1 MVTDTW
7 QTAPDTEVQ
16 TKLMSLSIQNFRN
29 YAACRIEIAAP
40 KVLLLGAN
48 GSGKTNLMEAV
59 SLLAPGRGLRR
70 AKAEHLSR
78 IGAPSPEWA
87 VSARLFGGG
96 GPVTI
101 GTGIRGDMDGT
112 RDGSRESGR
121 DGSRDGGRESGRRIM
136 RRDGETVSQAE
147 IGRLF
152 SVSWLTPRMD
162 GIFIDSPGARRR
174 FLDRLVI
181 AFDPAHIGRT
191 SRYEKMLRERATLL
205 SEGRGDEAWFT
216 AIEASLAESA
226 VAVTA
231 ARQALIADLNAEAAN
246 GWFGFPGVALGLQG
260 QIESWLVEGSALVAE
275 DRFTSEARRR
285 RQAGEAGLD
294 GPHASDMTAANSQ
307 SGVPAH
313 LASTGQQKALLIAVV
328 LAHARL
334 QARRLKRPP
343 VLLLDDVVAHL
354 DIARRGALFDAV
366 DAVGGQTWFSGTDEN
381 DFTGL
386 DAQPVRIEASD
397 GTARIT
403 QSEDNQ

>member
-1 MVTDTW
+1 MTDT
-7 QTAPDTEVQ
+7 QQIAPDPGVQ
-16 TKLMSLSIQNFRN
+16 TQLLSLSVQNFRN
-29 YAACRIEIAAP
+29 YDACRIEIDAP
-40 KVLLLGAN
+40 KVLLLGEN
-48 GSGKTNLMEAV
+48 GAGKTNLMEAV

-70 AKAEHLSR
+70 AKTEHLPR
-78 IGAPSPEWA
+78 VGAPAPDWA
-87 VSARLFGGG
+87 VSARLVGAGE
-96 GPVTI
+96 PVTI
-101 GTGIRGDMDGT
+101 GTGVQSEMIGG
-112 RDGSRESGR
+112 
-121 DGSRDGGRESGRRIM
+121 RDGGREGGRRIM

-147 IGRLF
+147 IGRMF

-205 SEGRGDEAWFT
+205 SEGRGDDAWFN

-246 GWFGFPGVALGLQG
+246 GWFGFPGVALGLEG
-260 QIESWLVEGSALVAE
+260 QVESWLSDSSALAAE
-275 DRFTSEARRR
+275 DRFIEEARHR
-285 RQAGEAGLD
+285 RQSGDAGLA

-354 DIARRGALFDAV
+354 DIARRAALFDAV
-366 DAVGGQTWFSGTDEN
+366 DAVGGQTWFSGTDED

-397 GTARIT
+397 GTARII

>member
-1 MVTDTW
+1 MAVLTDITR
-7 QTAPDTEVQ
+7 ALPDEQVHTR
-16 TKLMSLSIQNFRN
+16 LASLTIQDFRN
-29 YAACRIEIAAP
+29 YDGCRLEIDAP
-40 KVLLLGAN
+40 KVLLLGEN

-70 AKAEHLSR
+70 AKAEHLPR
-78 IGAPSPEWA
+78 QNTGRDDWA
-87 VSARLFGGG
+87 VSARVTSGGET
-96 GPVTI
+96 VTL
-101 GTGIRGDMDGT
+101 GTGVRADSYGP
-112 RDGSRESGR
+112 
-121 DGSRDGGRESGRRIM
+121 RRVM
-136 RRDGETVSQAE
+136 RRDSETVSQAE
-147 IGRLF
+147 VGRLF

-191 SRYEKMLRERATLL
+191 SRYEKMLRERTTLL
-205 SEGRGDEAWFT
+205 SEGRGDEAWLS

-231 ARQALIADLNAEAAN
+231 ARQSLISDLNAEAAE
-246 GWFGFPGVALGLQG
+246 GWFGFPGVALRLDGTL
-260 QIESWLVEGSALVAE
+260 ESWLEEGSALAAE
-275 DRFTSEARRR
+275 DRFIADARARRA
-285 RQAGEAGLD
+285 AGDPGLA
-294 GPHASDMTAANSQ
+294 GPHASDMSACNSQ
-307 SGVPAH
+307 SGLSAS

-334 QARRLKRPP
+334 QARRLRRPP

-354 DIARRGALFDAV
+354 DMARRGALFDAV
-366 DAVGGQTWFSGTDEN
+366 DAVGGQTWFSGTDED

-386 DAQPVRIEASD
+386 EAQPVRIEAPD

-403 QSEDNQ
+403 TPEDDQ

>member
-1 MVTDTW
+1 MVLTDITRALSDE
-7 QTAPDTEVQ
+7 QVHTRLA
-16 TKLMSLSIQNFRN
+16 SLTIQDFRN
-29 YAACRIEIAAP
+29 YDGCRLEIDAP
-40 KVLLLGAN
+40 KVLLLGEN

-70 AKAEHLSR
+70 AKAEHLPR
-78 IGAPSPEWA
+78 QTTGRADGAG
-87 VSARLFGGG
+87 SARVTSGGET
-96 GPVTI
+96 VTL
-101 GTGIRGDMDGT
+101 GTGVRADSDGP
-112 RDGSRESGR
+112 
-121 DGSRDGGRESGRRIM
+121 RRVM

-147 IGRLF
+147 VGRLF

-191 SRYEKMLRERATLL
+191 NRHEKMLRERTTLL
-205 SEGRGDEAWFT
+205 SEGRGDEAWLS

-231 ARQALIADLNAEAAN
+231 ARQSLISDLNAEAAE
-246 GWFGFPGVALGLQG
+246 GWFGFPGVALRLDGTL
-260 QIESWLVEGSALVAE
+260 ESWLEEGSALAAE
-275 DRFTSEARRR
+275 DRFIADARARRA
-285 RQAGEAGLD
+285 AGDPGLA
-294 GPHASDMTAANSQ
+294 GPHASDMSACNSQ
-307 SGVPAH
+307 SGLSAS

-334 QARRLKRPP
+334 QARRLRRPP

-354 DIARRGALFDAV
+354 DMARRGALFDAV
-366 DAVGGQTWFSGTDEN
+366 DAVGGQTWFSGTDED

-386 DAQPVRIEASD
+386 EAQPVRIEAPD

-403 QSEDNQ
+403 TPEDDQ

>member
-1 MVTDTW
+1 MLTDITR
-7 QTAPDTEVQ
+7 ALPDEQVHTR
-16 TKLMSLSIQNFRN
+16 LASLTIQDFRN
-29 YAACRIEIAAP
+29 YDGCRLEIDAP
-40 KVLLLGAN
+40 KVLLLGEN

-70 AKAEHLSR
+70 AKAEHLPR
-78 IGAPSPEWA
+78 QTTGRVDWA
-87 VSARLFGGG
+87 VSARVTSGGET
-96 GPVTI
+96 VTL
-101 GTGIRGDMDGT
+101 GTGVRADSDGP
-112 RDGSRESGR
+112 
-121 DGSRDGGRESGRRIM
+121 RRVM

-147 IGRLF
+147 VGRLF

-162 GIFIDSPGARRR
+162 GIFIDSPGARRL

-191 SRYEKMLRERATLL
+191 SRYEKMLRERTTLL
-205 SEGRGDEAWFT
+205 SEGRGDEAWLS

-231 ARQALIADLNAEAAN
+231 ARQSLISDLNAEAAE
-246 GWFGFPGVALGLQG
+246 GWFGFPGVALRLDGTL
-260 QIESWLVEGSALVAE
+260 ESWLEEGSALAAE
-275 DRFTSEARRR
+275 DRFIADARARRA
-285 RQAGEAGLD
+285 AGDPGLA
-294 GPHASDMTAANSQ
+294 GPHASDMSACNSQ
-307 SGVPAH
+307 SGLSAS

-334 QARRLKRPP
+334 QARRLRRPP

-354 DIARRGALFDAV
+354 DMARRGALFDAV
-366 DAVGGQTWFSGTDEN
+366 DAVGGQTWFSGTDED

-386 DAQPVRIEASD
+386 EAQPVRIEAPD

-403 QSEDNQ
+403 TPEDDQ

>member
-1 MVTDTW
+1 MLTDITR
-7 QTAPDTEVQ
+7 ALPDEQVHTR
-16 TKLMSLSIQNFRN
+16 LASLTIQDFRN
-29 YAACRIEIAAP
+29 YDGCRLEIDAP
-40 KVLLLGAN
+40 KVLLLGEN

-70 AKAEHLSR
+70 AKAEHLPRQTTGRSD
-78 IGAPSPEWA
+78 WT
-87 VSARLFGGG
+87 VSARVTSGGET
-96 GPVTI
+96 VTL
-101 GTGIRGDMDGT
+101 GTGVRADSDGP
-112 RDGSRESGR
+112 
-121 DGSRDGGRESGRRIM
+121 RRVM

-147 IGRLF
+147 VGRLF

-191 SRYEKMLRERATLL
+191 SRYEKMLRERTTLL
-205 SEGRGDEAWFT
+205 SEGRGDEAWLS

-231 ARQALIADLNAEAAN
+231 ARQSLISDLNAEAAE
-246 GWFGFPGVALGLQG
+246 GWFGFPGVALRLDGTL
-260 QIESWLVEGSALVAE
+260 ESWLEEGSALAAE
-275 DRFTSEARRR
+275 DRFIADARARRA
-285 RQAGEAGLD
+285 AGDPGLA
-294 GPHASDMTAANSQ
+294 GPHASDMSACNSQ
-307 SGVPAH
+307 SGLSAS

-334 QARRLKRPP
+334 QARRLRRPP

-354 DIARRGALFDAV
+354 DMARRGALFDAV
-366 DAVGGQTWFSGTDEN
+366 DAVGGQTWFSGTDED

-386 DAQPVRIEASD
+386 EAQPVRIEAPD

-403 QSEDNQ
+403 TPEDDQ

>member
-1 MVTDTW
+1 VVTDT
-7 QTAPDTEVQ
+7 QQIAPDIGVQ
-16 TKLMSLSIQNFRN
+16 TQLMSLSVQNFRN
-29 YAACRIEIAAP
+29 YAACRIDIDAP
-40 KVLLLGAN
+40 KVLLLGEN
-48 GSGKTNLMEAV
+48 GAGKTNLMEAV

-70 AKAEHLSR
+70 AKAEHLPRVGSA
-78 IGAPSPEWA
+78 GALAADWA
-87 VSARLFGGG
+87 VSARLLGGG
-96 GPVTI
+96 EPVTI
-101 GTGIRGDMDGT
+101 GTGVQAGVHAGP
-112 RDGSRESGR
+112 DGSRAAGR
-121 DGSRDGGRESGRRIM
+121 EGGRESSRRIM

-147 IGRLF
+147 IGRMF

-205 SEGRGDEAWFT
+205 AEGRGDQAWFA

-246 GWFGFPGVALGLQG
+246 GWFGFPGVALGLEG
-260 QIESWLVEGSALVAE
+260 QVESWLAEGSALAAE
-275 DRFTSEARRR
+275 DRFTEEARQR
-285 RQAGEAGLD
+285 RQSGDAGLV

-354 DIARRGALFDAV
+354 DITRREALFDAV

-397 GTARIT
+397 GLARIT
-403 QSEDNQ
+403 QSEDTQ

>member
-1 MVTDTW
+1 MVTDT
-7 QTAPDTEVQ
+7 QQIAPDIGVQ
-16 TKLMSLSIQNFRN
+16 TQLMSLSVQNFRN
-29 YAACRIEIAAP
+29 YDACRIDIDAP
-40 KVLLLGAN
+40 KVLLLGEN
-48 GSGKTNLMEAV
+48 GAGKTNLMEAV

-70 AKAEHLSR
+70 AKAEHLPR
-78 IGAPSPEWA
+78 VGRAGALAADWA
-87 VSARLFGGG
+87 VSARLLGGG
-96 GPVTI
+96 EPVTI
-101 GTGIRGDMDGT
+101 GTGVQAGVHAGP
-112 RDGSRESGR
+112 DGSRAAGR
-121 DGSRDGGRESGRRIM
+121 EGGRESSRRIM

-147 IGRLF
+147 IGRMF

-205 SEGRGDEAWFT
+205 AEGRGDQAWFA

-246 GWFGFPGVALGLQG
+246 GWFGFPGVALGLEG
-260 QIESWLVEGSALVAE
+260 QVESWLAEGSALAAE
-275 DRFTSEARRR
+275 DRFTEEARQR
-285 RQAGEAGLD
+285 RQSGDAGLV

-354 DIARRGALFDAV
+354 DITRREALFDAV

-397 GTARIT
+397 GLARIT
-403 QSEDNQ
+403 QSEDTQ

>member
-1 MVTDTW
+1 MLTDITR
-7 QTAPDTEVQ
+7 ALPDEQVHTR
-16 TKLMSLSIQNFRN
+16 LASLTIQDFRN
-29 YAACRIEIAAP
+29 YDGCRLEIDAP
-40 KVLLLGAN
+40 KVLLLGEN

-70 AKAEHLSR
+70 AKAEYLPR
-78 IGAPSPEWA
+78 QTTGRADWA
-87 VSARLFGGG
+87 VSARVTSGGET
-96 GPVTI
+96 VTL
-101 GTGIRGDMDGT
+101 GTGVRADSDGP
-112 RDGSRESGR
+112 
-121 DGSRDGGRESGRRIM
+121 RRVM

-147 IGRLF
+147 VGRLF

-191 SRYEKMLRERATLL
+191 SRYEKMLRERTTLL
-205 SEGRGDEAWFT
+205 SEGRGDEAWLS

-231 ARQALIADLNAEAAN
+231 ARQSLISDLNAEAAE
-246 GWFGFPGVALGLQG
+246 GWFGFPGVALRLDGTL
-260 QIESWLVEGSALVAE
+260 ESWLEEGSALAAE
-275 DRFTSEARRR
+275 DRFIADARARRA
-285 RQAGEAGLD
+285 AGDPGLA
-294 GPHASDMTAANSQ
+294 GPHASDMSACNSQ
-307 SGVPAH
+307 SGLSAS

-334 QARRLKRPP
+334 QARRLRRPP

-354 DIARRGALFDAV
+354 DMARRGALFDAV
-366 DAVGGQTWFSGTDEN
+366 DAVGGQTWFSGTDED

-386 DAQPVRIEASD
+386 EAQPVRIEAPD

-403 QSEDNQ
+403 TPEDDQ

>member
-1 MVTDTW
+1 MVTDT
-7 QTAPDTEVQ
+7 QQIAPDIGVQ
-16 TKLMSLSIQNFRN
+16 TQLMSLSVQNFRN
-29 YAACRIEIAAP
+29 YDACRIDIDAP
-40 KVLLLGAN
+40 KVLLLGEN
-48 GSGKTNLMEAV
+48 GAGKTNLMEAV

-70 AKAEHLSR
+70 AKAEHLPRVGSA
-78 IGAPSPEWA
+78 GALAADWA
-87 VSARLFGGG
+87 VSARLLGGG
-96 GPVTI
+96 EPVTI
-101 GTGIRGDMDGT
+101 GTGVQAGVQAGP
-112 RDGSRESGR
+112 DGSRAAGR
-121 DGSRDGGRESGRRIM
+121 EGGRESSRRIM

-147 IGRLF
+147 IGRMF

-205 SEGRGDEAWFT
+205 AEGRGDQAWFA

-246 GWFGFPGVALGLQG
+246 GWFGFPGVALGLEG
-260 QIESWLVEGSALVAE
+260 QVESWLAEGSALAAE
-275 DRFTSEARRR
+275 DRFTEEARQR
-285 RQAGEAGLD
+285 RQSGDAGLA

-354 DIARRGALFDAV
+354 DITRREALFDAV
-366 DAVGGQTWFSGTDEN
+366 NAVGGQTWFSGTDEN

-397 GTARIT
+397 GLARIT
-403 QSEDNQ
+403 QSEDTQ

>member
-1 MVTDTW
+1 MAVLTDITR
-7 QTAPDTEVQ
+7 ALPDEQVHTR
-16 TKLMSLSIQNFRN
+16 LASLTIQDFRN
-29 YAACRIEIAAP
+29 YDGCRLEIDAP
-40 KVLLLGAN
+40 KVLLLGEN

-70 AKAEHLSR
+70 AKAENLPR
-78 IGAPSPEWA
+78 QTTGRADWA
-87 VSARLFGGG
+87 VSAQVTSGGETVTLGTGVRADSG
-96 GPVTI
+96 GP
-101 GTGIRGDMDGT
+101 
-112 RDGSRESGR
+112 
-121 DGSRDGGRESGRRIM
+121 RRVM

-147 IGRLF
+147 VGRLF

-191 SRYEKMLRERATLL
+191 SRYEKTLRERTTLL
-205 SEGRGDEAWFT
+205 SEGRGDEAWLS

-231 ARQALIADLNAEAAN
+231 ARQSLISDLNAEAAE
-246 GWFGFPGVALGLQG
+246 GWFGFPGVALRLDGTL
-260 QIESWLVEGSALVAE
+260 ESWLEECSALATE
-275 DRFTSEARRR
+275 DRFIADARARRA
-285 RQAGEAGLD
+285 AGDPGLA
-294 GPHASDMTAANSQ
+294 GPHASDMSACNSQ
-307 SGVPAH
+307 SGLSAS

-334 QARRLKRPP
+334 QARRLRRPP

-354 DIARRGALFDAV
+354 DMARRGALFDAV
-366 DAVGGQTWFSGTDEN
+366 DAVGGQTWFSGTDED

-386 DAQPVRIEASD
+386 EAQPVRIEAPD

-403 QSEDNQ
+403 TPEDDQ

>member
-1 MVTDTW
+1 MTDT
-7 QTAPDTEVQ
+7 QQIAPDPGVQ
-16 TKLMSLSIQNFRN
+16 TQLLSLSVQNFRN
-29 YAACRIEIAAP
+29 YDACRIEIDAP
-40 KVLLLGAN
+40 KVLLLGEN
-48 GSGKTNLMEAV
+48 GAGKTNLMEAV

-70 AKAEHLSR
+70 AKAEHLPR
-78 IGAPSPEWA
+78 VGAPAPDWA
-87 VSARLFGGG
+87 VSARLAGAGE
-96 GPVTI
+96 PVTI
-101 GTGIRGDMDGT
+101 GTGVQSEMIGG
-112 RDGSRESGR
+112 
-121 DGSRDGGRESGRRIM
+121 RDGGREGGRRIM

-147 IGRLF
+147 IGRMF

-205 SEGRGDEAWFT
+205 SEGRGDDAWFN
-216 AIEASLAESA
+216 AIDASLAESA

-246 GWFGFPGVALGLQG
+246 GWFGFPGVALGLEG
-260 QIESWLVEGSALVAE
+260 QVESWLSDSSALAAE
-275 DRFTSEARRR
+275 DRFIEEARHR
-285 RQAGEAGLD
+285 RQSGDAGLA

-354 DIARRGALFDAV
+354 DIARRAALFDAV
-366 DAVGGQTWFSGTDEN
+366 DAVGGQTWFSGTDED

>member
-1 MVTDTW
+1 VVTDT
-7 QTAPDTEVQ
+7 QQIAPDIGVQ
-16 TKLMSLSIQNFRN
+16 TQLMSLSVQNFRN
-29 YAACRIEIAAP
+29 YDACRIDIDAP
-40 KVLLLGAN
+40 KVLLLGEN
-48 GSGKTNLMEAV
+48 GAGKTNLMEAV

-70 AKAEHLSR
+70 AKAEHLPRVGSA
-78 IGAPSPEWA
+78 GALAADWA
-87 VSARLFGGG
+87 VSARLLGGG
-96 GPVTI
+96 EPVTI
-101 GTGIRGDMDGT
+101 GTGVQAGVHAGP
-112 RDGSRESGR
+112 DGSRAAGR
-121 DGSRDGGRESGRRIM
+121 EGGRESSRRIM

-147 IGRLF
+147 IGRMF

-205 SEGRGDEAWFT
+205 AEGRGDQAWFA

-246 GWFGFPGVALGLQG
+246 GWFGFPGVALGLEG
-260 QIESWLVEGSALVAE
+260 QVESWLAEGSALAAE
-275 DRFTSEARRR
+275 DRFTEEARQR
-285 RQAGEAGLD
+285 RQSGDAGLV

-354 DIARRGALFDAV
+354 DITRREALFDAV

-397 GTARIT
+397 GLARIT
-403 QSEDNQ
+403 QSEDTQ

>member
-1 MVTDTW
+1 MTDT
-7 QTAPDTEVQ
+7 QQIAPDPGVQ
-16 TKLMSLSIQNFRN
+16 TQLLSLSVQNFRN
-29 YAACRIEIAAP
+29 YDACRIEIDAP
-40 KVLLLGAN
+40 KVLLLGEN
-48 GSGKTNLMEAV
+48 GAGKTNMMEAV

-70 AKAEHLSR
+70 AKTEHLPR
-78 IGAPSPEWA
+78 VGAPAPDWA
-87 VSARLFGGG
+87 VSARLVGAGE
-96 GPVTI
+96 PVTI
-101 GTGIRGDMDGT
+101 GTGVQSEMIGG
-112 RDGSRESGR
+112 
-121 DGSRDGGRESGRRIM
+121 RDGGRESGRRIM

-147 IGRLF
+147 IGRMF

-205 SEGRGDEAWFT
+205 SEGRGDDAWFN

-246 GWFGFPGVALGLQG
+246 GWFGFPGVALGLEG
-260 QIESWLVEGSALVAE
+260 QVESWLSDSSALAAE
-275 DRFTSEARRR
+275 DRFTEEARHR
-285 RQAGEAGLD
+285 RQSGDAGLA

-354 DIARRGALFDAV
+354 DIARRAALFDAV
-366 DAVGGQTWFSGTDEN
+366 DAVGGQTWFSGTDED

-397 GTARIT
+397 GTARII

>member
-1 MVTDTW
+1 MAVLTDITR
-7 QTAPDTEVQ
+7 ALPDEQVHTR
-16 TKLMSLSIQNFRN
+16 LASLTIQDFRN
-29 YAACRIEIAAP
+29 YDGCRLEIDAP
-40 KVLLLGAN
+40 KVLLLGEN

-70 AKAEHLSR
+70 AKAEYLPR
-78 IGAPSPEWA
+78 QTTGRADWA
-87 VSARLFGGG
+87 VSARVTSGGET
-96 GPVTI
+96 VTL
-101 GTGIRGDMDGT
+101 GTGVRADSDGP
-112 RDGSRESGR
+112 
-121 DGSRDGGRESGRRIM
+121 RRVM

-147 IGRLF
+147 VGRLF

-191 SRYEKMLRERATLL
+191 SRYEKMLRERTTLL
-205 SEGRGDEAWFT
+205 SEGRGDEAWLS

-231 ARQALIADLNAEAAN
+231 ARQSLISDLNAEAAE
-246 GWFGFPGVALGLQG
+246 GWFGFPGVALRLDGTL
-260 QIESWLVEGSALVAE
+260 ESWLEEGSALAAE
-275 DRFTSEARRR
+275 DRFIADARARRA
-285 RQAGEAGLD
+285 AGDPGLA
-294 GPHASDMTAANSQ
+294 GPHASDMSACNSQ
-307 SGVPAH
+307 SGLSAS

-334 QARRLKRPP
+334 QARRLRRPP

-354 DIARRGALFDAV
+354 DMARRGALFDAV
-366 DAVGGQTWFSGTDEN
+366 DAVGGQTWFSGTDED

-386 DAQPVRIEASD
+386 EAQPVRIEAPD

-403 QSEDNQ
+403 TPEDDQ

>member
-1 MVTDTW
+1 MTDT
-7 QTAPDTEVQ
+7 QQIAPDPGVQ
-16 TKLMSLSIQNFRN
+16 TQLLSLSVQNFRN
-29 YAACRIEIAAP
+29 YDACRIEIDAP
-40 KVLLLGAN
+40 KVLLLGEN
-48 GSGKTNLMEAV
+48 GAGKTNLMEAV

-70 AKAEHLSR
+70 AKAEHLPR
-78 IGAPSPEWA
+78 VGAPAADWA
-87 VSARLFGGG
+87 VSARLVGAGE
-96 GPVTI
+96 PVTI
-101 GTGIRGDMDGT
+101 GTGVQSEMIGG
-112 RDGSRESGR
+112 
-121 DGSRDGGRESGRRIM
+121 RDGGREGGRRIM

-147 IGRLF
+147 IGRIF

-205 SEGRGDEAWFT
+205 SEGRGDDAWFN

-246 GWFGFPGVALGLQG
+246 GWFGFPGVALGLEG
-260 QIESWLVEGSALVAE
+260 QVESWLSDSSALAAE
-275 DRFTSEARRR
+275 DRFIEEARHR
-285 RQAGEAGLD
+285 RQSGDAGLA
-294 GPHASDMTAANSQ
+294 GPHASDMTAASSQ

-354 DIARRGALFDAV
+354 DIARRAALFDAV
-366 DAVGGQTWFSGTDEN
+366 DAVGGQTWFSGTDED

>member
-1 MVTDTW
+1 MAVLTDITR
-7 QTAPDTEVQ
+7 ALPDEQVHTR
-16 TKLMSLSIQNFRN
+16 LASLTIQDFRN
-29 YAACRIEIAAP
+29 YDSCRLEIDAP
-40 KVLLLGAN
+40 KVLLLGEN

-70 AKAEHLSR
+70 AKAEHLPRQSTGR
-78 IGAPSPEWA
+78 ADWV
-87 VSARLFGGG
+87 VSARVTSGGET
-96 GPVTI
+96 VTL
-101 GTGIRGDMDGT
+101 GTGVRADSEGP
-112 RDGSRESGR
+112 
-121 DGSRDGGRESGRRIM
+121 RRVM

-147 IGRLF
+147 VGRLF
-152 SVSWLTPRMD
+152 FVSWLTPRMD

-191 SRYEKMLRERATLL
+191 SRYEKMLRERTTLL
-205 SEGRGDEAWFT
+205 SEGRGDEAWLS

-231 ARQALIADLNAEAAN
+231 ARQSLITDLNAEAAE
-246 GWFGFPGVALGLQG
+246 GWFGFPGVALRLDGTL
-260 QIESWLVEGSALVAE
+260 ESWLEEGSALAAE
-275 DRFTSEARRR
+275 DRFIADARARR
-285 RQAGEAGLD
+285 ATGDPGLA
-294 GPHASDMTAANSQ
+294 GPHASDMSACNSQ
-307 SGVPAH
+307 TGLSAS

-334 QARRLKRPP
+334 QARRLRRPP

-354 DIARRGALFDAV
+354 DMARRGALFDAV
-366 DAVGGQTWFSGTDEN
+366 DAVGGQTWFSGTDED

-386 DAQPVRIEASD
+386 EAQPVRIAAPD

-403 QSEDNQ
+403 TPEDDQ

>member
-1 MVTDTW
+1 VVTDT
-7 QTAPDTEVQ
+7 QQIAPDIGVQ
-16 TKLMSLSIQNFRN
+16 TQLMSLSVQNFRN
-29 YAACRIEIAAP
+29 YDACRIDIDAP
-40 KVLLLGAN
+40 KVLLLGEN
-48 GSGKTNLMEAV
+48 GAGKTNLMEAV

-70 AKAEHLSR
+70 AKAEHLPR
-78 IGAPSPEWA
+78 VGRAGALAADWA
-87 VSARLFGGG
+87 VSARLLGGG
-96 GPVTI
+96 EPVTI
-101 GTGIRGDMDGT
+101 GTGVQAGVHAGP
-112 RDGSRESGR
+112 DGSRAAGR
-121 DGSRDGGRESGRRIM
+121 EGGRESSRRIM

-147 IGRLF
+147 IGRMF

-205 SEGRGDEAWFT
+205 AEGRGDQAWFA

-246 GWFGFPGVALGLQG
+246 GWFGFPGVALGLEG
-260 QIESWLVEGSALVAE
+260 QVESWLAEGSALAAE
-275 DRFTSEARRR
+275 DRFTEEARQR
-285 RQAGEAGLD
+285 RQSGDAGLV

-354 DIARRGALFDAV
+354 DITRREALFDAV

-397 GTARIT
+397 GLARIT
-403 QSEDNQ
+403 QSEDTQ

>member
-1 MVTDTW
+1 MTDT
-7 QTAPDTEVQ
+7 QQIAPDIGVQ
-16 TKLMSLSIQNFRN
+16 TQLMSLSVQNFRN
-29 YAACRIEIAAP
+29 YDACRIDIDAP
-40 KVLLLGAN
+40 KVLLLGEN
-48 GSGKTNLMEAV
+48 GAGKTNLMEAV

-70 AKAEHLSR
+70 AKAEHLPRVGSA
-78 IGAPSPEWA
+78 GALAADWA
-87 VSARLFGGG
+87 VSARLLGGG
-96 GPVTI
+96 EPVTI
-101 GTGIRGDMDGT
+101 GTGVQAGVHAGP
-112 RDGSRESGR
+112 DGSRAAGR
-121 DGSRDGGRESGRRIM
+121 EGGRESSRRIM

-147 IGRLF
+147 IGRMF

-205 SEGRGDEAWFT
+205 AEGRGDQAWFA

-246 GWFGFPGVALGLQG
+246 GWFGFPGVALGLEG
-260 QIESWLVEGSALVAE
+260 QVESWLAEGSALAAE
-275 DRFTSEARRR
+275 DRFTEEARQR
-285 RQAGEAGLD
+285 RQSGDAGLV

-354 DIARRGALFDAV
+354 DITRREALFDAV

-397 GTARIT
+397 GTARII

>member
-1 MVTDTW
+1 MAVLTDITR
-7 QTAPDTEVQ
+7 ALPDEQVHTR
-16 TKLMSLSIQNFRN
+16 LASLTIQDFRN
-29 YAACRIEIAAP
+29 YDGCRLEIDAP
-40 KVLLLGAN
+40 KVLLLGEN

-70 AKAEHLSR
+70 AKGEHLPR
-78 IGAPSPEWA
+78 QTAGRADWA
-87 VSARLFGGG
+87 VSARVTSGGET
-96 GPVTI
+96 VTL
-101 GTGIRGDMDGT
+101 GTGVRADSDGP
-112 RDGSRESGR
+112 
-121 DGSRDGGRESGRRIM
+121 RRVM

-147 IGRLF
+147 VGRLF

-205 SEGRGDEAWFT
+205 SEGRGDEAWLL

-231 ARQALIADLNAEAAN
+231 ARQSLISDLNAEAAE
-246 GWFGFPGVALGLQG
+246 GWFGFPGIALRLDGTL
-260 QIESWLVEGSALVAE
+260 ESWLEEGSALAAE
-275 DRFTSEARRR
+275 DRFIADARARRV
-285 RQAGEAGLD
+285 AGDPGLA
-294 GPHASDMTAANSQ
+294 GPHASDMSACNSQ
-307 SGVPAH
+307 SGLSAS

-334 QARRLKRPP
+334 QARRLRRPP

-354 DIARRGALFDAV
+354 DMARRGVLFDAV
-366 DAVGGQTWFSGTDEN
+366 DAVGGQTWFSGTDED

-386 DAQPVRIEASD
+386 EAQPVRIEAPD

-403 QSEDNQ
+403 TPEDDQ